1 MYQLQRQADSEGGS
15 DQMLSETVALVVR
28 DLKRWYRT
36 PGQIILVFTT
46 PLMWLLLFGQA
57 FNIGKLAPPGVD
69 VRTYFGGATDYFSF
83 MAVGQTAFIILF
95 GSLFSGVSL
104 IWDRKTGFLAKLQV
118 APIPRA
124 SIPISRMTSTVV
136 KALLQAMV
144 VLVLAALF
152 AYIPGLNGLKFSH
165 QFGILE
171 ALGLVLFL
179 VLLGLSLAALFVA
192 LGLIVKSEETL
203 FGLINLLNFP
213 LMFTSSALIPIA
225 LMPDWLKAVAKYNP
239 LTFMVDGMRQLVFHS
254 SIGAQW
260 SVGVDLLGIGV
271 FAALMMALGAVLAR
285 KALLRT

>member
-1 MYQLQRQADSEGGS
+1 MI
-15 DQMLSETVALVVR
+15 SETYALVVR

-57 FNIGKLAPPGVD
+57 FNIGKLAQGAPDVD
-69 VRTYFGGATDYFSF
+69 IREVFGGATDYFSF
-83 MAVGQTAFIILF
+83 MAVGQTTFIILF

-136 KALLQAMV
+136 KALLQAVV
-144 VLVLAALF
+144 VLILAAAF
-152 AYIPGLNGLKFSH
+152 AFIPGLSGLKFSH
-165 QFGILE
+165 DFGILE
-171 ALGLVLFL
+171 ALGVALFL
-179 VLLGLSLAALFVA
+179 ILLGLSLAALFVA

-225 LMPDWLKAVAKYNP
+225 LMPSWLKTVADYNP
-239 LTFMVDGMRQLVFHS
+239 ITFVVDGMRQLIFHT
-254 SIGAQW
+254 
-260 SVGVDLLGIGV
+260 SVGAEYPIWIDLLGISV
-271 FAALMMALGAVLAR
+271 FAALMMLFGAILAR

>member
-1 MYQLQRQADSEGGS
+1 
-15 DQMLSETVALVVR
+15 MLGETYALVVR
-28 DLKRWYRT
+28 DLRRWYRT

-57 FNIGKLAPPGVD
+57 FNIGKLAEGAPGVD
-69 VRTYFGGATDYFSF
+69 IREVFGGATDYFSF
-83 MAVGQTAFIILF
+83 MAVGQTTFIILF

-136 KALLQAMV
+136 KSLLQAVV
-144 VLVLAALF
+144 VLVLAAAF
-152 AYIPGLNGLKFSH
+152 AFIPGLSGLKFSPD
-165 QFGILE
+165 FGILD
-171 ALGLVLFL
+171 ALGIAVFL
-179 VLLGLSLAALFVA
+179 ILLGLAALFVA

-225 LMPDWLKAVAKYNP
+225 LMPDWLTMIARYNP
-239 LTFMVDGMRQLVFHS
+239 ITFVVDGMRQLVFHTS
-254 SIGAQW
+254 VGAEYSI
-260 SVGVDLLGIGV
+260 GVDLLGIAI
-271 FAALMMALGAVLAR
+271 FAVLMMSLGAVLAR
-285 KALLRT
+285 KALLRS